1 MVKITNFGSYRQY
14 VLASDELRVSVMEL
28 GAAVTGIDYRG
39 RRVGLGYERA
49 EDYLTHDAYLGAIV
63 GRFANRIGGGSF
75 PLNGLSVELPRNE
88 GANTL
93 HGGPDS
99 WDRRVWQ
106 SRVEGDSVLF
116 TLVSPA
122 GDNGFP
128 GTLSASVRYTVTGGT
143 LRIDFEG
150 DTDADTVYAPTSH
163 MYFNL
168 RGEGSVLDMRML
180 LPAAGVLEVDGA
192 LIPTGRILPAAGEF
206 DFSRPRT
213 VGRNYDHAFVLQG
226 TRACEASCAGVRLT
240 VDTDFPALQF
250 YTGEFLGEPFGASG
264 GFAVEPEFY
273 PDAPNHPD
281 FPSALLRAGEH
292 FHRWA
297 VYSFSAEEQKE

>member
-88 GANTL
+88 G
-93 HGGPDS
+93 
-99 WDRRVWQ
+99 
-106 SRVEGDSVLF
+106 
-116 TLVSPA
+116 
-122 GDNGFP
+122 
-128 GTLSASVRYTVTGGT
+128 
-143 LRIDFEG
+143 

-213 VGRNYDHAFVLQG
+213 VGRNYDHAFVLKG
-226 TRACEASCAGVRLT
+226 ERACEASCAGVRLT

-297 VYSFSAEEQKE
+297 VYSFSAEESEE